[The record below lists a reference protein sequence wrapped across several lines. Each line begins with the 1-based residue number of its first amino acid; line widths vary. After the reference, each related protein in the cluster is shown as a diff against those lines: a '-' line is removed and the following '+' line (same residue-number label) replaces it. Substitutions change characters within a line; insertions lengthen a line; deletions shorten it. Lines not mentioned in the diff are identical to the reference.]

1 MRNLPN
7 YSAWL
12 VVIAVGSIVL
22 LGAAPHID
30 EQLHLTMTGEVSCSS
45 HCGQL
50 RITLAGT
57 KLGDATAEKEIAT
70 SVLSEEGGHFLLTG
84 SVLVGYEG
92 KPSVAPSEREVSL
105 EFRASACPPIRKTF
119 PLSKFAR
126 DKYGYLLDTGKTE
139 IKCANEK

>member
-1 MRNLPN
+1 M
-7 YSAWL
+7 SA
-12 VVIAVGSIVL
+12 
-22 LGAAPHID
+22 
-30 EQLHLTMTGEVSCSS
+30 
-45 HCGQL
+45 
-50 RITLAGT
+50 RT
-57 KLGDATAEKEIAT
+57 KQGLQARRDN
-70 SVLSEEGGHFLLTG
+70 
-84 SVLVGYEG
+84 G